1 MTAPGV
7 RNYVLTY
14 AAREDIVAVQK
25 AVFDTIYIQHAL
37 GSSIE
42 LSGKCALH
50 FHANWP
56 KH

>member
-37 GSSIE
+37 RSSIE